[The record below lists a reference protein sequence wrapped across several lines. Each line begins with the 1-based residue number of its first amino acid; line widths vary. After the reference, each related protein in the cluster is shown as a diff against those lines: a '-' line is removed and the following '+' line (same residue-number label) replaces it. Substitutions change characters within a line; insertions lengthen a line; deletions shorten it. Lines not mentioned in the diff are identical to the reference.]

1 MVRLGCHLK
10 LSDTYFLYGNENTL
24 WNVPNHSLLD
34 YMQDYILLFQF
45 PISPGPIRQTAA
57 GNDFSILM
65 LKDDILYLWNIGTY
79 YYYNVVYISCV
90 NLKTVQWLL
99 CHFKIKLRILVICS
113 IEYFPTKQQSQWNIH
128 FFSHLFMVRI
138 CLGFS
143 IFIHRGPR
151 YTDMCY
157 PVDKILCADYR
168 CQTINSLIRT

>member
-24 WNVPNHSLLD
+24 WNVSNHSLLY
-34 YMQDYILLFQF
+34 YMQDYILLFQL
-45 PISPGPIRQTAA
+45 PISPGPIRQTAT
-57 GNDFSILM
+57 GNDYSILM
-65 LKDDILYLWNIGTY
+65 LKD
-79 YYYNVVYISCV
+79 
-90 NLKTVQWLL
+90 
-99 CHFKIKLRILVICS
+99 LRILVISS

-168 CQTINSLIRT
+168 CQAINSLIRT

>member
-10 LSDTYFLYGNENTL
+10 LSDTYYLYSNENTL

-34 YMQDYILLFQF
+34 YMQDYILLFQL
-45 PISPGPIRQTAA
+45 PISPGPIRQTPT
-57 GNDFSILM
+57 GNDYSILM
-65 LKDDILYLWNIGTY
+65 LKD
-79 YYYNVVYISCV
+79 
-90 NLKTVQWLL
+90 
-99 CHFKIKLRILVICS
+99 LRILVISS

>member
-10 LSDTYFLYGNENTL
+10 LSDTYYLYSNENTL

-34 YMQDYILLFQF
+34 YMQDYILLFQL
-45 PISPGPIRQTAA
+45 PISPGPIRQTAT
-57 GNDFSILM
+57 GNDYSILM
-65 LKDDILYLWNIGTY
+65 LKD
-79 YYYNVVYISCV
+79 
-90 NLKTVQWLL
+90 
-99 CHFKIKLRILVICS
+99 LRILVISS

-157 PVDKILCADYR
+157 PVDKILCADYS
-168 CQTINSLIRT
+168 CQAINSLIRT

>member
-24 WNVPNHSLLD
+24 WNVPNHSLLY
-34 YMQDYILLFQF
+34 YMQDYILLFQL
-45 PISPGPIRQTAA
+45 PISPGPIRQTPT
-57 GNDFSILM
+57 GNDYSILM
-65 LKDDILYLWNIGTY
+65 LKD
-79 YYYNVVYISCV
+79 
-90 NLKTVQWLL
+90 
-99 CHFKIKLRILVICS
+99 LRILVISS